1 MLGRIRALAFFLIL
15 SAVIRDLATTGKT
28 LMIVTHEMNF
38 ARAICN
44 RVFYMDEGGI
54 YEDGSPDQIF
64 DHPLKE
70 NTRRFVRRLKVL
82 ELIIDRK
89 DYDFLGTAGIIEQ
102 YCYKSQIS
110 FKTAHRILLAYEEL
124 VHHIL
129 LTRPSNPEIRVVIEY
144 SETEEKAIMTVRYS
158 GEAWNATKGGDDLPL
173 RVLHAAAGDIS
184 WRYQDGCNE
193 VILRIQ

>member
-1 MLGRIRALAFFLIL
+1 MLGRIRAFAFFLIL

-102 YCYKSQIS
+102 YCYKNQIS
-110 FKTAHRILLAYEEL
+110 FKTAHRILLAFEEL

-158 GEAWNATKGGDDLPL
+158 EEAWNATKDGDDLPL